1 MLRSLVLVLLL
12 ANAGFY
18 AWSHG
23 WLNDLVGA
31 RPDTQREPQRLK
43 QQVHADQ
50 LTVVEPPTSAAAATA
65 PSAPGQAASAASQA
79 SNPASASVT
88 AASVTNAGRTICVEA
103 GPFSPAEQTQVEATL
118 KPVLGANAWSTD
130 TVAVPGQWIAY
141 MGPYVDADMLARK
154 LTELRRIRGL
164 TFEEIHS
171 PASLSPGLSLGRY
184 GSLDEANA
192 ALNSLKLRGIR
203 TARIVT
209 MRQPQEVQVVRVA
222 QADVNTQVALSAI
235 KLPQGKGF
243 AACRL

>member
-23 WLNDLVGA
+23 WLNDVLGVQTG
-31 RPDTQREPQRLK
+31 TQREPQRLK

-50 LTVVEPPTSAAAATA
+50 LTVIEPP
-65 PSAPGQAASAASQA
+65 
-79 SNPASASVT
+79 ASVT
-88 AASVTNAGRTICVEA
+88 AAASAPSKAASEASAPLAASAPTVTSATNAGRTICVEA
-103 GPFSPAEQTQVEATL
+103 GPFTSAEQTQVEATL
-118 KPVLGANAWSTD
+118 KPVLGSTAWSTE
-130 TVAVPGQWIAY
+130 TVAVPGQWMAY
-141 MGPYVDADMLARK
+141 MGPYADADTLARK
-154 LTELRRIRGL
+154 LSELHRIKGL
-164 TFEEIHS
+164 NFEEIHS

-203 TARIVT
+203 TARVVT
-209 MRQPQEVQVVRVA
+209 VRQAQEVQVVRVA